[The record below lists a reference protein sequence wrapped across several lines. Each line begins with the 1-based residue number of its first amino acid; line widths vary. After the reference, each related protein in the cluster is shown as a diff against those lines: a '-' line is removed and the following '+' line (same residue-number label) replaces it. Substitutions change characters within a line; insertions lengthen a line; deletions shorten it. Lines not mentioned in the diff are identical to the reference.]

1 MQHIVRYGAA
11 GLETYLLQHSL
22 QCFAYDTQS
31 EAPKAPWIAQM
42 VDAAGLGQQ
51 VVEAIAAQI
60 QNPSSHPEDEM
71 DDAIHRS
78 AVLKELAEKGVEGAR
93 QWLYAAFSRVADTRE
108 IVGGE
113 SIIALDGVAG
123 FLHVVRNIGRWLQD
137 DPELWVDG
145 HYTWTLD
152 TLRAE
157 SIGHSILEREAQ
169 TDADIARYLAAER
182 AMKQPSP
189 HTQHFHDTHAARLA
203 WTSAQIIEFATTHT
217 ENPDQP
223 CSSPCRWFIEWGKNA
238 SPKERENIFTAL
250 LEQHDKKKLSAV
262 RNLWWC
268 FYRAP
273 IPRWESRLL
282 PWIAHSDHAIRYT
295 TVSGVMSVRHPE
307 LRQLAW
313 KWIASGNADDV
324 EHGLRLL
331 VGNFEAGDWQSCIPH
346 LRDFG
351 DSEKNHS
358 IGWSI
363 QALYKAHPD
372 FNALDA
378 LLFIYT
384 FSPCSDCR
392 ERAVQSLYQ
401 HHIAPAWLHEECLH
415 DSSPVVR
422 ELAHTHA
429 TTRNTS
435 SA

>member
-1 MQHIVRYGAA
+1 MQHIVRYGAS

-78 AVLKELAEKGVEGAR
+78 AILKELAEKGVEGAR
-93 QWLYAAFSRVADTRE
+93 QCFDASFISEENVE
-108 IVGGE
+108 E
-113 SIIALDGVAG
+113 M
-123 FLHVVRNIGRWLQD
+123 
-137 DPELWVDG
+137 VDG
-145 HYTWTLD
+145 
-152 TLRAE
+152 
-157 SIGHSILEREAQ
+157 
-169 TDADIARYLAAER
+169 DIP
-182 AMKQPSP
+182 PS
-189 HTQHFHDTHAARLA
+189 HHFHDTHAARLA

-250 LEQHDKKKLSAV
+250 LEQHDKKKLSTV

-273 IPRWESRLL
+273 IPRWESCLL

-346 LRDFG
+346 LCDFG

-372 FNALDA
+372 SNALDA

-401 HHIAPAWLHEECLH
+401 HHITPAWLHEECLH
-415 DSSPVVR
+415 DSSPVIR

-429 TTRNTS
+429 TTRSTS

>member
-31 EAPKAPWIAQM
+31 EAPKAPWIAQL
-42 VDAAGLGQQ
+42 VDAAGLGQK
-51 VVEAIAAQI
+51 VVKAIATQI
-60 QNPSSHPEDEM
+60 QNPSPHPEDEM

-93 QWLYAAFSRVADTRE
+93 QWLYAAFSR
-108 IVGGE
+108 
-113 SIIALDGVAG
+113 
-123 FLHVVRNIGRWLQD
+123 
-137 DPELWVDG
+137 
-145 HYTWTLD
+145 
-152 TLRAE
+152 
-157 SIGHSILEREAQ
+157 EAQ

-182 AMKQPSP
+182 AMEQPSP
-189 HTQHFHDTHAARLA
+189 HTQHFHDTHTARLA
-203 WTSAQIIEFATTHT
+203 WTAAQIIEFATTHT

-223 CSSPCRWFIEWGKNA
+223 CASPCRWFIQWGKNA
-238 SPKERENIFTAL
+238 SPKEREHIFTAL
-250 LEQHDKKKLSAV
+250 LEQHDKKELATV
-262 RNLWWC
+262 QNLWWC
-268 FYRAP
+268 FYRAA

-363 QALYKAHPD
+363 QALYKAYPD
-372 FNALDA
+372 SDALDA

-384 FSPCSDCR
+384 FSPCSACR
-392 ERAVQSLYQ
+392 ERAVESLFTLETL
-401 HHIAPAWLHEECLH
+401 PTWLCEECLY
-415 DSSPVVR
+415 DSSPVIR
-422 ELAHTHA
+422 QLAQTQA
-429 TTRNTS
+429 TTRNTA